1 MSTLVEV
8 LSGTTPTNALSGV
21 KRPLL
26 GNPTGVPSQKPAF
39 RGAPNEP
46 GNPIKAPKLAPSNR
60 QDRGTNVTIPVA
72 RVTALTSIA
81 IDKGRVS
88 PGDVVFVCKTPAC
101 DWFNSARPK
110 SGPGP
115 IGEVFVNLYG
125 IDGVNRMLAGM
136 VNGTS
141 KWKIGYNLFDEST
154 AGSWERE
161 FLGYTD
167 PREKLEVLKM
177 FDLDGIVLNNE
188 EPYSF
193 ETTSGERDATVFN
206 NVVQGHAHVNNGF
219 LSYESSSG
227 IELYARNF
235 ASDAFSG
242 SMPMTSERMDQ
253 TWHSKVGFDFIAS
266 YTNRYTEYPHQ
277 MFDRSPRVLD
287 RAYVILRKYNVLK
300 DILEEKTKNMTD
312 VAKKKAK
319 MDTIFKNMNVLD
331 EDGKKVPYEKAR
343 FLSFVQYMPCTSR
356 AFQLYRDNQEA
367 GLVKDGFGSGKMRAR
382 VERNGIT
389 KNERNGKMDAVRNMD
404 IEMCIGA
411 YCIGKIVDASA
422 ARAERHR
429 FAPVNSSYRMQ
440 VAVKVTW
447 HNKWKPKPEDAEDE
461 YDKKSESPLLL
472 DPGDREENS
481 PFRTF
486 VAYKRSKS
494 LGELECLSM
503 EPLASPWKLTVGS
516 AIPTLTNVNG
526 NSIMSATVDLGDS
539 TLARPPQPSITAIA
553 DRTAAPPAAST
564 AAPTAAPAARP
575 APTAAPTAAPVA
587 APTAAPPVPTAA
599 PAAPTAPPPGVDRS
613 VLVPTAA
620 PPRSKADGKKPVG
633 SSSSKKA
640 SALVDET
647 IARVTG
653 AAPVAPVA
661 PVAPKPVSASRD
673 TVVDSVFDKI
683 FGPQGTVPARSDAP
697 SPTPSSGSESA
708 PKTFSRRSR

>member
-81 IDKGRVS
+81 IDKGRLS

-101 DWFNSARPK
+101 DWFNSGSKK

-154 AGSWERE
+154 AGSWESE

-300 DILEEKTKNMTD
+300 DILEAKTKNMTD

-319 MDTIFKNMNVLD
+319 METIFKNMNVLD
-331 EDGKKVPYEKAR
+331 EDGKKVQYEKASS
-343 FLSFVQYMPCTSR
+343 LYFVQYMPCTSR
-356 AFQLYRDNQEA
+356 AFQLYRDHQEA
-367 GLVKDGFGSGKMRAR
+367 GLVKDGFGSGKMKAR

-389 KNERNGKMDAVRNMD
+389 KNERKGKMDAVRNMD

-447 HNKWKPKPEDAEDE
+447 HNKWKPKLNPMLVGGNDYE
-461 YDKKSESPLLL
+461 KKSETPLLL
-472 DPGDREENS
+472 DATDKAENS
-481 PFRTF
+481 PFRKF

-494 LGELECLSM
+494 LGELECLTSPDLWEIREGEA
-503 EPLASPWKLTVGS
+503 EPRAFGS
-516 AIPTLTNVNG
+516 GITFTDDKDVP
-526 NSIMSATVDLGDS
+526 